1 MLFSHMLTYIRL
13 ICETSGV
20 TGCWPEK
27 ECELRA
33 LGVDLTFET
42 KKHLP
47 YSPQLM
53 GITKV
58 IINNS
63 VGNKKK
69 TDFMAIHPTVVKI
82 FQSRPTE

>member
-1 MLFSHMLTYIRL
+1 MLTYIRL